1 MYDTLRPELLTA
13 SDDDRAIM
21 ARDPTH
27 VVSWDLFEHNSL
39 PYLELRRPF
48 ILGLADGKWKPSLAH
63 WFMRVLHDEG
73 KLARVFTQNIDGLD
87 FKLGLPDDLVVPVHG
102 SMGSVGCEFC
112 GASASLAGFRDA
124 VRAQIR
130 NIYCD
135 RGGGGS
141 SGDGGGDAGPEVSTP
156 IACAQCGRCGVKPT
170 TVLYGRSLPEAFF
183 AASSAEQLAGTDLL
197 ITMGTSLTVHPAA
210 SLPAAM
216 PPTTMRAVI
225 NRERVGEGVGLSF
238 SAAGAAVGTAE
249 AAVATSTFAS
259 PGHTPPALLRDVF
272 VGGDC
277 DEAILELASR
287 LGWLDKL
294 AALRDCM
301 APSSMQLLDAKLQM
315 R

>member
-1 MYDTLRPELLTA
+1 MYDTLRPGLLTA

-21 ARDPTH
+21 ADDPTH

-63 WFMRVLHDEG
+63 WFMRVLHDED

-87 FKLGLPDDLVVPVHG
+87 FELGLPDGLVIPVHG
-102 SMGSVGCEFC
+102 SMGAVSCEFC
-112 GASASLAGFRDA
+112 GASVPLGRFRDA
-124 VRAQIR
+124 VRTQIR
-130 NIYCD
+130 DIYNQ
-135 RGGGGS
+135 GGGE
-141 SGDGGGDAGPEVSTP
+141 AGPDVSTP
-156 IACAQCGRCGVKPT
+156 IACVQCGRCGVKPT
-170 TVLYGRSLPEAFF
+170 TVLYGRCLPDAFF
-183 AASSAEQLAGTDLL
+183 AASSAEQLAGIDLF

-225 NRERVGEGVGLSF
+225 NRERVGEGVGLDF
-238 SAAGAAVGTAE
+238 SAPYAAVD
-249 AAVATSTFAS
+249 TSFAS
-259 PGHTPPALLRDVF
+259 PGHTLPARDVF

-277 DEAILELASR
+277 DEIILELAAR

-301 APSSMQLLDAKLQM
+301 APSSMQLLDAKLQVL
-315 R
+315 